1 MAIPKNEFIEQIDNS
16 VRQHFAGVEGVPEE
30 SEVRAMYGQLYD
42 AFIGIPMFAQMGGDR
57 DSVIDALAQQ
67 YCSELYITKKFGFAF
82 KNEDV
87 KPWLNEA
94 EDAIEEQNGWFYWA
108 RYKKYLMYTKHWS
121 RSTVR
126 TIERDT
132 WNVLDLMA
140 NPTAE
145 AGFER
150 RGLVVAS
157 VQSGKTANYIG
168 LICRAAD
175 AGYRIIIVMA
185 GVHNVLRNQ
194 TQARLEDG
202 FTGFNIVE
210 QQSIEAVGV
219 GLDNGTRRPI
229 VCTSREADFNKKRAN
244 ALKGIQTAHT
254 NEPWLFVI
262 KKNSS
267 SLKQV
272 YEWLRDNAS
281 PDDQFLLIDDE
292 ADNASINGKYKRE
305 RREDEPTR
313 INGQIRNILNYFTR
327 KCYVGYTAT
336 PYANILID
344 PDVDTDKFGKDLFP
358 SSFIYTLEESSD
370 YFGAEKV
377 FGDIDDDKPKHLRY
391 IEDIDAILP
400 PKHKSYFQVDT
411 LPESL
416 KEAIRTFL
424 LALTIRTLRGDGDEH
439 CTMMINVSP
448 YKQPQKSV
456 AWIVEDYLKELKNS
470 AKSYGSLKSTRAL
483 KLSDDLAVLNA
494 TWRDEYET
502 ATEYSWA
509 DVQAALF
516 DAVRTVHVVS
526 INTDSAETLEYEFH
540 TEHVI
545 AVGGYR
551 LSRGLTLEGLTVSY
565 YSRNAKAYDALMQMA
580 RWFGYRPGY
589 EELCRVWM
597 SEKAAGWYKFV
608 ADSTADL
615 FDELRNMRQ
624 VQRTPKNYGL
634 RIRQSPD
641 SLIVTARNK
650 MGVGTKLTAPIDL
663 NNGFVETI
671 AFDRRSDVIEEN
683 RGAVR
688 SLVERLSE
696 YDLEEQHLYRRVPA
710 QLIIDFI
717 GAYVNEDARSP
728 KSQSKPVLNYI
739 GDRMLDGELREWD
752 VNIAEGEGDEIE
764 LADGIYTK
772 REIRYPGSDTSADCL
787 VVGEK
792 HRLASRGVEAKGLD
806 DDQREAAEQDFNKD
820 HPDKKNPSDRYFRR
834 RRVFPLLVIHPVLM
848 KYSEAQRTRR
858 EKKGINEPEAGKWDS
873 WEHAEEAFGWSISFP
888 FTPKQTRPVE
898 YVFNQIA
905 IDNMKADYEEDSD
918 DDIEDD

>member
-30 SEVRAMYGQLYD
+30 SEVRAMYEQLYD
-42 AFIGIPMFAQMGGDR
+42 AFIGIPMYAQMGGDR
-57 DSVIDALAQQ
+57 DGVIDALVQQ

-82 KNEDV
+82 KDEDV
-87 KPWLNEA
+87 KPWLNET
-94 EDAIEEQNGWFYWA
+94 EDAIEEQNSWFYWT

-121 RSTVR
+121 RSTVK

-140 NPTAE
+140 NPAVE

-229 VCTSREADFNKKRAN
+229 ACTSREADFNKKRAS

-281 PDDQFLLIDDE
+281 PDDQLLLIDDE

-377 FGDIDDDKPKHLRY
+377 FGDIDDDSPKHLRY
-391 IEDIDAILP
+391 IEDIDTILP
-400 PKHKSYFQVDT
+400 PKHKSNFQVDT
-411 LPESL
+411 LPGSL

-439 CTMMINVSP
+439 CTMMVNVSP

-470 AKSYGSLKSTRAL
+470 AKSYGSFEATMAF
-483 KLSDDLAVLNA
+483 KLSDDLAALNA
-494 TWRDEYET
+494 T
-502 ATEYSWA
+502 
-509 DVQAALF
+509 
-516 DAVRTVHVVS
+516 
-526 INTDSAETLEYEFH
+526 
-540 TEHVI
+540 
-545 AVGGYR
+545 
-551 LSRGLTLEGLTVSY
+551 
-565 YSRNAKAYDALMQMA
+565 
-580 RWFGYRPGY
+580 
-589 EELCRVWM
+589 
-597 SEKAAGWYKFV
+597 
-608 ADSTADL
+608 
-615 FDELRNMRQ
+615 
-624 VQRTPKNYGL
+624 
-634 RIRQSPD
+634 
-641 SLIVTARNK
+641 
-650 MGVGTKLTAPIDL
+650 
-663 NNGFVETI
+663 
-671 AFDRRSDVIEEN
+671 
-683 RGAVR
+683 
-688 SLVERLSE
+688 
-696 YDLEEQHLYRRVPA
+696 
-710 QLIIDFI
+710 
-717 GAYVNEDARSP
+717 
-728 KSQSKPVLNYI
+728 
-739 GDRMLDGELREWD
+739 
-752 VNIAEGEGDEIE
+752 
-764 LADGIYTK
+764 
-772 REIRYPGSDTSADCL
+772 
-787 VVGEK
+787 
-792 HRLASRGVEAKGLD
+792 
-806 DDQREAAEQDFNKD
+806 
-820 HPDKKNPSDRYFRR
+820 
-834 RRVFPLLVIHPVLM
+834 
-848 KYSEAQRTRR
+848 
-858 EKKGINEPEAGKWDS
+858 
-873 WEHAEEAFGWSISFP
+873 
-888 FTPKQTRPVE
+888 
-898 YVFNQIA
+898 
-905 IDNMKADYEEDSD
+905 
-918 DDIEDD
+918 

>member
-1 MAIPKNEFIEQIDNS
+1 MGIIKNEFIEQIDNS

-30 SEVRAMYGQLYD
+30 NEVREMYEDLYD
-42 AFIGIPMFAQMGGDR
+42 AFSGISIYASMVGNR
-57 DSVIDALAQQ
+57 EETIDALVQQ
-67 YCSELYITKKFGFAF
+67 YCSELYITKRFGFAF
-82 KNEDV
+82 KDEEV
-87 KPWLNEA
+87 KPWLSEA
-94 EDAIEEQNGWFYWA
+94 EESIEGQNGWFYWS
-108 RYKKYLMYTKHWS
+108 RYKKYLMYTKRWS

-140 NPTAE
+140 NPIVG

-175 AGYRIIIVMA
+175 AGYKIIVVMA

-202 FTGFNIVE
+202 FTGFNIV
-210 QQSIEAVGV
+210 QNMEAVGV
-219 GLDNGTRRPI
+219 GLDNDTRRPI
-229 VCTSREADFNKKRAN
+229 ACTSREADFNKNRAS

-262 KKNSS
+262 KKNSN

-281 PDDQFLLIDDE
+281 PDDQLLLIDDE
-292 ADNASINGKYKRE
+292 ADNASINGRYKRE
-305 RREDEPTR
+305 RRDDEPTR

-344 PDVDTDKFGKDLFP
+344 PEVDTDKFGKDLFP

-377 FGDIDDDKPKHLRY
+377 FGDIDEDKPRHLRF
-391 IEDIDAILP
+391 IDDIDDILP
-400 PKHKSYFQVDT
+400 PKHKSYYQVDT

-416 KEAIRTFL
+416 KEAMRTYL
-424 LALTIRTLRGDGDEH
+424 VALAVRTLRGEGGEH
-439 CTMMINVSP
+439 CTMMVNVSP

-456 AWIVEDYLKELKNS
+456 AWVIEDYLKQLKNG
-470 AKSYGSLKSTRAL
+470 AKAYGALEVGRAIKQSGDLRAL
-483 KLSDDLAVLNA
+483 RE
-494 TWRDEYET
+494 TWANEYEGV
-502 ATEYSWA
+502 TEFGWE
-509 DVQAALF
+509 DIQQALY
-516 DAVRTVHVVS
+516 DSIRTVHVIS
-526 INTDSAETLEYEFH
+526 INTDSTETLDYDLR
-540 TEHVI
+540 TEHAI

-551 LSRGLTLEGLTVSY
+551 LSRGLTLEGLIVSY

-650 MGVGTKLTAPIDL
+650 IGTGTKLTAPIDL

-671 AFDRRSDVIEEN
+671 AFDRDSYAIDKN
-683 RGAVR
+683 RAAAR
-688 SLVERLSE
+688 SLVSKLTAYRDDDKQL
-696 YDLEEQHLYRRVPA
+696 LYRHVPV

-717 GAYVNEDARSP
+717 SAYVNEDAKSP

-739 GDRMLDGELREWD
+739 DDRMLDGELSEWD
-752 VNIAEGEGDEIE
+752 VYIAEGEGGEIE
-764 LADGIYTK
+764 LAEGVLAR

-792 HRLASRGVEAKGLD
+792 HRLASRGVEVIGLD
-806 DDQREAAEQDFNKD
+806 ESQKAAAKEDFDKD
-820 HPDKKNPSDRYFRR
+820 HPDKENLSDRYFRR
-834 RRVFPLLVIHPVLM
+834 RRLYPLLIIHPVLM
-848 KYSEAQRTRR
+848 KYSDVQRKRR
-858 EKKGINEPEAGKWDS
+858 EDKGIELPEADKWDS
-873 WEHAEEAFGWSISFP
+873 WDYSEEAFGWSISFP
-888 FTPKQTRPVE
+888 YTFKQTCPVE

-905 IDNMKADYEEDSD
+905 IDNMRADYEEDSD